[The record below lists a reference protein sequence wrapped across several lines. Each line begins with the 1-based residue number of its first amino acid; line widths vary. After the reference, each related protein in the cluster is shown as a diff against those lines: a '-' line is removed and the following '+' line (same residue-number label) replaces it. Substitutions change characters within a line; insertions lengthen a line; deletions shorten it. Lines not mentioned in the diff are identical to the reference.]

1 MTNVVKFEPR
11 NNFQA
16 EAELLDEVKSVVYRY
31 SGVLSVAQVLG
42 VLQIA
47 KEEIYGEQL

>member
-1 MTNVVKFEPR
+1 MTNIIKFEPR

-16 EAELLDEVKSVVYRY
+16 EGDLLAEIKAVVYRY

-42 VLQIA
+42 VMQIA

>member
-1 MTNVVKFEPR
+1 MNNVIKFEPR

-16 EAELLDEVKSVVYRY
+16 EAELLAEIKAAVYRY

-42 VLQIA
+42 VLLIA
-47 KEEIYGEQL
+47 REEIHREQQ